1 MELDTATSR
10 VHTLEIENA
19 AITEHLFDVQEQL
32 HDAQD
37 VISAQSD
44 VIKQKNQRIN
54 RLVRDKAVLSGR
66 IACKK
71 QELAQAIL
79 SAAEAE
85 KVSKA
90 AALNIETLLQSISQL
105 NAAASAQKAAKSEL
119 YKDLRATRMRETRA
133 KTAVRKLRKELAA
146 KSRWS
151 GMNRH
156 AYSSQSRS
164 LAMAFVK
171 AGCAQSR
178 IGPLLSRVGKVFGIS
193 IRRSMSRRTVGR
205 IITEAGVKV
214 RLQLGHELARAK
226 AICLSSDGTSNRNI
240 KYEARHI
247 TYKAPTYDTNPDA
260 PQEAAATRL
269 VEVDHALDHTA
280 QTQYEGWD
288 VANQRIVDTYNNSP
302 LARRDALDGL
312 SYEADD
318 LYRKTV
324 SYAADHAS
332 DVRLAA
338 HKVKE
343 RKQLVVESDLGRQE
357 ITSMSDSEVEQAL
370 WDVLQEMHDDPESLD
385 QSSLSPEHRAE
396 ALQSL
401 AAHLGSKELES
412 LPDDRQQLLTR
423 MVIAGCCGH
432 KDHNCSK
439 YGVEGMQAVWETLGL
454 TPPVLLANKDNAATI
469 ALGEDADSA
478 AVEQALKT
486 SHRGGYKLVSI
497 CGDLFRHK
505 DPKRG
510 HRDLHRHFFSK
521 VKFDVTGEHST
532 VKFPDTSNNRYGSH
546 LAGAAE
552 LLKNH
557 SAYLEFFR
565 IIRDTKTTPGL
576 NHMEQNALM
585 GLENEETICEL
596 VIMTVYKNA
605 VPDAYFK
612 IVRKAGVNHI
622 DLGPLHAKIIDH
634 INKLIGDTDLLLNP
648 LSPSEEATLDGLPF
662 SDQHAMDSAH
672 LWLMKHPLR
681 VPVVEQLLI
690 GLLTSTLPAWKRFSS
705 EFEPG
710 GPIDSLTPA
719 EKLAIC
725 IPPTNDANES
735 ILGGLRDYSL
745 KRGGT
750 VKHFS
755 AQAAYHRNNT
765 EAFAAAKLGTEEDA
779 LYIMRLARVED
790 ASGAMHK
797 FRDELIAFKT
807 RIAEEA
813 RQKQAEKEAEAA
825 AELERLRSI
834 AVITDVQQLKALPVK
849 KKGRPNLREQLD
861 VRRDLWK
868 DEILVKTKLKD
879 ISKKVNMVAA
889 ILAADERYVF
899 VIQFS
904 WDFSLSNFGS
914 VARQKMEL

>member
-1 MELDTATSR
+1 MTKKLSGKRKAHIASLSASRWKSKETAKENLLPPVLVPPRATTRAHNYVKSLEATVSIQKEHILALQESNLDYRDQNSALMTELDTATSR

-37 VISAQSD
+37 IISAQSD

-90 AALNIETLLQSISQL
+90 AALHIETLLQSISQL

-423 MVIAGCCGH
+423 M
-432 KDHNCSK
+432 
-439 YGVEGMQAVWETLGL
+439 
-454 TPPVLLANKDNAATI
+454 
-469 ALGEDADSA
+469 
-478 AVEQALKT
+478 
-486 SHRGGYKLVSI
+486 
-497 CGDLFRHK
+497 
-505 DPKRG
+505 
-510 HRDLHRHFFSK
+510 
-521 VKFDVTGEHST
+521 
-532 VKFPDTSNNRYGSH
+532 
-546 LAGAAE
+546 
-552 LLKNH
+552 
-557 SAYLEFFR
+557 
-565 IIRDTKTTPGL
+565 
-576 NHMEQNALM
+576 
-585 GLENEETICEL
+585 
-596 VIMTVYKNA
+596 NA

-790 ASGAMHK
+790 ASGAMRK

-834 AVITDVQQLKALPVK
+834 AIITDVQQLKALPVK

-879 ISKKVNMVAA
+879 ISKKVDMVAA
-889 ILAADERYVF
+889 ILAADERRAANNEA
-899 VIQFS
+899 I
-904 WDFSLSNFGS
+904 DTS
-914 VARQKMEL
+914 VP